1 MDGSTATQFSLK
13 IPQRED
19 TQMEATPRGPN
30 RTGTALNPKDLDLML
45 DAVQDLSPPGPVNT
59 LRMDVERQRYIA
71 EAESVGSVPPPQ
83 SAPPKSGAKR
93 AGTRAKSPAADAS
106 MTILFDK
113 LGERIAFERT
123 GTRLYSALI
132 TKYLALT
139 NAGEPEL
146 PLVEEILDSD
156 DGDTVNAEASTGES
170 ALQTLTRIRAEEL
183 GHFRM
188 LCDLVLE
195 MGGDPTAQ
203 TPCAD
208 VTATASMGLLQV
220 LTDPR
225 TTLAQCL
232 DTILTAEL
240 TDNAGWDLLS
250 ELAEAAGQKQLL
262 QPFAEALATEQEHL
276 AIVQSWLKTLMT
288 QGAGSGAV

>member
-1 MDGSTATQFSLK
+1 M
-13 IPQRED
+13 
-19 TQMEATPRGPN
+19 
-30 RTGTALNPKDLDLML
+30 LN
-45 DAVQDLSPPGPVNT
+45 AVQDLSPPGPINT
-59 LRMDVERQRYIA
+59 VRMDVERQHYIA
-71 EAESVGSVPPPQ
+71 EAESIGSVPPPKT
-83 SAPPKSGAKR
+83 SAPKAAGKRTGA
-93 AGTRAKSPAADAS
+93 RAKSAADEAS
-106 MTILFDK
+106 MTLLFDK

-139 NAGEPEL
+139 NAGEPAL
-146 PLVEEILDSD
+146 PTVEELD
-156 DGDTVNAEASTGES
+156 AEDVHTEQWAGES

-183 GHFRM
+183 NHFRM
-188 LCDLVLE
+188 LCDLVVEL
-195 MGGDPTAQ
+195 GGDPTAQ

-208 VTATASMGLLQV
+208 VTAAASMGLLQV

-232 DTILTAEL
+232 NTILTAEL

-250 ELAEAAGQKQLL
+250 EVAENAGQKQLL
-262 QPFAEALATEQEHL
+262 QPFAEALAAEQEHL

-288 QGAGSGAV
+288 PDADTRAV

>member
-1 MDGSTATQFSLK
+1 
-13 IPQRED
+13 
-19 TQMEATPRGPN
+19 MEATPLGPN
-30 RTGTALNPKDLDLML
+30 RTGTARNPQELDLML
-45 DAVQDLSPPGPVNT
+45 DAVQDLSPPGPINT
-59 LRMDVERQRYIA
+59 VRMDVERQHYIS
-71 EAESVGSVPPPQ
+71 EADSIGSVPPPQ
-83 SAPPKSGAKR
+83 TAPPKSAGKRSAARTKGAV
-93 AGTRAKSPAADAS
+93 SDAS
-106 MTILFDK
+106 MTLLFDK

-139 NAGEPEL
+139 NAGEPAL
-146 PLVEEILDSD
+146 PPIEEMLDTDDADVEES
-156 DGDTVNAEASTGES
+156 AGES

-188 LCDLVLE
+188 LCDLVID

-208 VTATASMGLLQV
+208 VTAAASMGLLQV

-232 DTILTAEL
+232 NTILTAEL

-250 ELAEAAGQKQLL
+250 ELAEAAGQKQLQ

-276 AIVQSWLKTLMT
+276 AIVQGWLKGLMT
-288 QGAGSGAV
+288 QEMQP